1 MKQRVTI
8 TLSKEVLNKVRQIAD
23 QESRSLSQQIEKVLK
38 DTYSL

>member
-8 TLSKEVLNKVRQIAD
+8 TLSKEVLKKVRQIAD

-38 DTYSL
+38 NTYF

>member
-1 MKQRVTI
+1 MKERVTI